1 MRGIVIMSE
10 EEKKELM
17 KREKRAFIK
26 EQTASNK
33 KNQRRKMGYRILFVL
48 LAAVLFGAVSS
59 FIFVLSTGWLES
71 HVSTGDSDAVQ
82 NAAESTGPEPA
93 AVVQETASPSPKPV
107 NQPSNKGEKTV
118 TLRHKDIERIS
129 SLMEEYAEE
138 ERHSIVTVSMVQTAT
153 DWFDNPAI
161 SSKST
166 YGVVLRKKENQIYVL
181 TEASILGSED
191 KLNITIDGD
200 ITVKAKILAFSKNV
214 GLAILQASLKDV
226 DKEARDEIQAAKM
239 GDSSALE
246 IAETVVLFGKSNG
259 YLHSVEWG
267 NITTNSL
274 ETSVTDRKYSLYQV
288 NVPQCEDGAGVAL
301 NLKGEIVG
309 LLTTDYEKE
318 AGKTETVFIG
328 IRDLKNDIYRLLEG
342 KSLHYLGI
350 KGADMTEQAVEELNA
365 KPGVY
370 VTEVEANSPA
380 YEAGMRNG
388 DVITA
393 IGNKE
398 IISIYELNEALQSDI
413 VDKAVNTTVIRT
425 SGKHTGEMKLEVVC
439 SKMK

>member
-1 MRGIVIMSE
+1 MSE

-59 FIFVLSTGWLES
+59 LIFVLSTGWLTR
-71 HVSTGDSDAVQ
+71 HISTGDGDVVQ
-82 NAAESTGPEPA
+82 NAEESTEPEPT
-93 AVVQETASPSPKPV
+93 VVEPEPASPSPKPV
-107 NQPSNKGEKTV
+107 NQATNKGEKTV
-118 TLRHKDIERIS
+118 TLRHKDIERLS
-129 SLMEEYAEE
+129 YLMEEYAEE
-138 ERHSIVTVSMVQTAT
+138 ERHSIVTVSLVQTAT

-181 TEASILGSED
+181 TETSILGSED

-200 ITVKAKILAFSKNV
+200 ITVMAKVLASSKNV
-214 GLAILQASLKDV
+214 GIAILQASLKDV
-226 DKEARDEIQAAKM
+226 DKETRDEIKAAKL

-246 IAETVVLFGKSNG
+246 IAETVILFGKSNG

-267 NITTNSL
+267 NITTNRL
-274 ETSVTDRKYSLYQV
+274 EASVTDRKYSLYQV

-301 NLKGEIVG
+301 NLKGEIIG
-309 LLTTDYEKE
+309 LLTTDYERE

-380 YEAGMRNG
+380 YKAGMRNG

-393 IGNKE
+393 IGEKD

-425 SGKHTGEMKLEVVC
+425 SGKHTREMNLEVVC

>member
-1 MRGIVIMSE
+1 MSE

-33 KNQRRKMGYRILFVL
+33 KNQRKKMGYRILFVL

-59 FIFVLSTGWLES
+59 LIFVWSTGWLTR
-71 HVSTGDSDAVQ
+71 HISTGEGDVVQ
-82 NAAESTGPEPA
+82 NEGESPEPEPA
-93 AVVQETASPSPKPV
+93 TPSPKPV
-107 NQPSNKGEKTV
+107 NQASNKGEKTV

-129 SLMEEYAEE
+129 YLMEEYAKEE
-138 ERHSIVTVSMVQTAT
+138 THSIVTVSLVRTAT

-191 KLNITIDGD
+191 RLNITIDGE
-200 ITVKAKILAFSKNV
+200 ITVMAKVLASSKNV
-214 GLAILQASLKDV
+214 GIAILQASLKDV
-226 DKEARDEIQAAKM
+226 DKEIRDEVRAAKL

-259 YLHSVEWG
+259 HLHSVEWG
-267 NITTNSL
+267 NITTNRL
-274 ETSVTDRKYSLYQV
+274 EAGVTDRKYSLYQV

-301 NLKGEIVG
+301 NLKGEIIG

-328 IRDLKNDIYRLLEG
+328 IRDLKSDIYRLLEG

-350 KGADMTEQAVEELNA
+350 KGADMTKQAIEELDA
-365 KPGVY
+365 RPGVY

-393 IGNKE
+393 IGEKE

-413 VDKAVNTTVIRT
+413 VDKAVNATVIRT
-425 SGKHTGEMKLEVVC
+425 SGKHIREMNLEVVC